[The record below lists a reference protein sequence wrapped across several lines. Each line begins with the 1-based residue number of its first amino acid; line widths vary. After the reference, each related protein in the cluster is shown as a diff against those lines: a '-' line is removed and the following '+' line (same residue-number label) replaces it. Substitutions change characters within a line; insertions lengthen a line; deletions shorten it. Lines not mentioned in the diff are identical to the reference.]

1 MRTRT
6 PNRVA
11 PVAGCGLLAWVALAV
26 MSCVPPSS
34 GVPLDRPVYPTGLA
48 VHPGGERLVVVSSAF
63 DLAYDDG
70 ALLLADLAAVRAGLA
85 ATTAEDRR
93 DAVVE
98 GAYVKAARLPPF
110 GDRPT
115 LTSGGERLLVS
126 TRGNNL
132 VSSADLDADGGFSC
146 SSTDDDGTPR
156 CGTSP
161 QALQV
166 PESDPFDVL
175 VLDEATEDGVLT
187 RVDGL
192 VTLLSSPTVYFFHD
206 DRERS
211 GASAMQQ
218 TGTLMLGE
226 AVHGVRSAALRT
238 RNGVTH
244 VVAAVDTASL
254 VSAGALL
261 VLFEPRVDAVPT
273 AYDVTTAM
281 GAAAL
286 RDLLVVPGAGAE
298 PDAVIVATR
307 APDAVARFEID
318 DLPGGPALRLAGV
331 AESCAMPTGLALST
345 HGGVARVLLTCQLG
359 GTIEAL
365 DPRTLAVTDVVR
377 FAGRNP
383 YDVAVNPVQP
393 EAFVSFFLD
402 DTIGVLSLV
411 DSDGATPRMTLQG
424 RIGTPTPKP
433 EDGRE

>member
-1 MRTRT
+1 MRRRTSTR
-6 PNRVA
+6 P
-11 PVAGCGLLAWVALAV
+11 PLSAGRALIAGLALAAAA
-26 MSCVPPSS
+26 CVPPIS

-70 ALLLADLAAVRAGLA
+70 ALLLADLPAVRAALA
-85 ATTAEDRR
+85 ADPSEDRR

-110 GDRPT
+110 GDRPVFS
-115 LTSGGERLLVS
+115 SGGERLLVS
-126 TRGNNL
+126 TRGSNL
-132 VSSADLDADGGFSC
+132 VSSVDVDTDAGFTC
-146 SSTDDDGTPR
+146 SSSDDDGTAR
-156 CGTSP
+156 CGKSP
-161 QALQV
+161 LALQV

-175 VLDEATEDGVLT
+175 VLDEVTEDGELT
-187 RVDGL
+187 RVGGL
-192 VTLLSSPTVYFFHD
+192 VTLLSSPTVYFFRD

-211 GASAMQQ
+211 GASVMQQ
-218 TGTLMLGE
+218 TGTLTLGE
-226 AVHGVRSAALRT
+226 AVRGVRSAALRT

-244 VVAAVDTASL
+244 VVAAVDVVSL
-254 VSAGALL
+254 ASAGALL
-261 VLFEPRVDAVPT
+261 VLFEPSVDALPT
-273 AYDVTTAM
+273 AFDVTAAM

-286 RDLLVVPGAGAE
+286 RDLVVVPGAGAE
-298 PDAVIVATR
+298 PDAVLVATR
-307 APDAVARFEID
+307 LPDAVARFEID

-345 HGGVARVLLTCQLG
+345 HGGVTRVLLTCQVG
-359 GTIEAL
+359 GAIEVM

-393 EAFVSFFLD
+393 EAYVSFFLD

-411 DSDGATPRMTLQG
+411 DTDGVTPRVTMLG
-424 RIGTPTPKP
+424 RIGTPTAKP